1 MSQTLKRELTTREFN
16 LILVN
21 IQALFINIDR
31 EEKC

>member
-1 MSQTLKRELTTREFN
+1 MSQTLKSELTTREFN